1 MGTIEPSPG
10 SLTRLLRS
18 YILYA
23 MLIKEYHEG
32 EYFVMILFVNA
43 CVRNNSRTLKLAR
56 YLLDKLGG
64 ADQVHYLSC
73 MEFPVI
79 DEGFLM
85 QRDAL
90 IDGKRFN
97 IPEFS
102 IVRDFADADQIV
114 IAAPYW
120 DLSFPASL
128 KQYLE
133 YINVR
138 GITFSYSEEGI
149 PQGLCKAKRL
159 YYVTTAGGNYV
170 PQEYGFGYVKALATG
185 YYGIP
190 DVRLIEAKG
199 LDIYGADPDSI
210 IKECMEKMDTMIL

>member
-1 MGTIEPSPG
+1 
-10 SLTRLLRS
+10 
-18 YILYA
+18 
-23 MLIKEYHEG
+23 
-32 EYFVMILFVNA
+32 MILFVNA
-43 CVRNNSRTLKLAR
+43 CVRENSRTLKLAG
-56 YLLDKLGG
+56 YLLDKLDGEYKE
-64 ADQVHYLSC
+64 HHLSYLR
-73 MEFPVI
+73 FPVV
-79 DEGFLM
+79 DEGFLLH
-85 QRDAL
+85 RDAI
-90 IDGKRFN
+90 IDAGYFN
-97 IPEFS
+97 LPELR
-102 IVRDFADADQIV
+102 IAREFAEADQIV

-138 GITFSYSEEGI
+138 GITFSYSAEGI

-159 YYVTTAGGNYV
+159 FYVTTAGGNYV
-170 PQEYGFGYVKALATG
+170 PEAYGVGYVKALATG

-210 IKECMEKMDTMIL
+210 LKECMAEMDKLIL

>member
-1 MGTIEPSPG
+1 
-10 SLTRLLRS
+10 
-18 YILYA
+18 
-23 MLIKEYHEG
+23 
-32 EYFVMILFVNA
+32 MILFVNA
-43 CVRNNSRTLKLAR
+43 CVRENSRTLKLAR
-56 YLLDKLGG
+56 YLLEKLGG
-64 ADQVHYLSC
+64 EDNEHHLSYLK
-73 MEFPVI
+73 FPVV
-79 DEGFLM
+79 DEGFLLK
-85 QRDAL
+85 RDAI
-90 IDGKRFN
+90 IDGGYFDL
-97 IPEFS
+97 PELRM
-102 IVRDFADADQIV
+102 VREFAEADQIV

-170 PQEYGFGYVKALATG
+170 PEEFGFGYVKALAMG

-210 IKECMEKMDTMIL
+210 LKKCMDEIDTLRL